1 MEEDI
6 PWQRRWSFS
15 PDTKLGEMLQCRY
28 DYRSVEYES
37 CLLLVACGRKA
48 REGLR
53 DREIYLER
61 GRGGGLYRSGYARLA
76 AE

>member
-1 MEEDI
+1 MEKDI
-6 PWQRRWSFS
+6 PCQRRRSFS

-28 DYRSVEYES
+28 DYRSGEYES

-48 REGLR
+48 GEGLR